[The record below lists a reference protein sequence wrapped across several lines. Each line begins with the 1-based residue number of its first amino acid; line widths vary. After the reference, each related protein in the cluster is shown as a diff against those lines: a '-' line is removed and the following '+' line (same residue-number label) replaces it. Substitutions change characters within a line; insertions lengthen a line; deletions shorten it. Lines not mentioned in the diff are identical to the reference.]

1 MSNKAMKATH
11 GDVLGH
17 EVEQPRRTGQGG
29 RNLSGR
35 RAMFTRRH
43 GRISYRGT
51 TRHRDT
57 QVAAGHPLAGLY
69 SRWIDATRSSRPGVR
84 ALAHSKLAGV
94 PTYPVIVD
102 ETVEADL

>member
-1 MSNKAMKATH
+1 MSNKAMKAAK

-17 EVEQPRRTGQGG
+17 EIEQPRRAGQEK
-29 RNLSGR
+29 RNLNGR

-57 QVAAGHPLAGLY
+57 QVMSGHPLAGLY
-69 SRWIDATRSSRPGVR
+69 SRWIDATRSSRPSVR
-84 ALAHSKLAGV
+84 ALAHSKLASV
-94 PTYPVIVD
+94 PTYPIVD
-102 ETVEADL
+102 EIVGMDL

>member
-1 MSNKAMKATH
+1 MSNKAMKAAK

-17 EVEQPRRTGQGG
+17 EIEQPRRAGQEK
-29 RNLSGR
+29 RNLNGR

-57 QVAAGHPLAGLY
+57 QVAAGHPLAGLWPGGLRSMRRSHRPAVRAY
-69 SRWIDATRSSRPGVR
+69 AAVKINVENMTWIDEMYGV
-84 ALAHSKLAGV
+84 
-94 PTYPVIVD
+94 
-102 ETVEADL
+102 DL